1 MHEGWQPAASLQI
14 LQTRA
19 RMLQDIRVFFA
30 QRGVLEVE
38 TPLLSSACTTDPHLH
53 SFVTRYRQQRLYLN
67 TSPEYFMKRLLAA
80 HGQAIYQVCKA
91 FRDDESGPQHNPEFS
106 LLEWYRPG
114 FDMFHLMDELTELVQ
129 TLGRGGAIGSAGFRQ
144 LSYADAF
151 KQATAINPHGT
162 SADECR
168 QYAVT
173 HNIEQPVGLEDNVDE
188 WLDWLLTQCVIPSFP
203 ANSYTYIYDYPRSQA
218 ALAKLHKDVDG
229 SNVAARFE
237 LFYGA
242 TELANGFDELLDAD
256 EQRRRFQ
263 QETDERQR
271 AGLAPGVIDERL
283 LEALSYGLPACSGVA
298 LGLDRLL
305 MLLAGKTKLD
315 HVLAFPF
322 SNI

>member
-1 MHEGWQPAASLQI
+1 
-14 LQTRA
+14 
-19 RMLQDIRVFFA
+19 MLHDIRAFFA

-53 SFVTRYRQQRLYLN
+53 SFGTRYCQQQLYLN

-80 HGQAIYQVCKA
+80 HGEAIYQVCKS
-91 FRDDESGPQHNPEFS
+91 FRDDELGPQHNPEFT

-114 FDMFHLMDELTELVQ
+114 FDMFRLMDELTELVQ
-129 TLGRGGAIGSAGFRQ
+129 SLVRGGATGHASFSQ

-151 KQATAINPHGT
+151 MQVTGINPHGT

-168 QYAVT
+168 HYVVT
-173 HNIEQPVGLEDNVDE
+173 HNIEQPAGLDDDVDE
-188 WLDWLLTQCVIPSFP
+188 WLDWLLIQRVIPSFP
-203 ANSYTYIYDYPRSQA
+203 ANSFTYIYDYPRSQA
-218 ALAKLHKDVDG
+218 ALAKLHKDG
-229 SNVAARFE
+229 NGNSVAARFE

-256 EQRRRFQ
+256 EQRQRFQ

-271 AGLAPGVIDERL
+271 AGLTPAVIDERL
-283 LEALSYGLPACSGVA
+283 LEALRHGLPASSGVA
-298 LGLDRLL
+298 VGLDRLL

-315 HVLAFPF
+315 QVLAFPF
-322 SNI
+322 IDI

>member
-1 MHEGWQPAASLQI
+1 
-14 LQTRA
+14 
-19 RMLQDIRVFFA
+19 MLQDIRAFFA

-53 SFVTRYRQQRLYLN
+53 SFITLYRQQQLYLN

-80 HGQAIYQVCKA
+80 HGQAIYQVCKS

-114 FDMFHLMDELTELVQ
+114 FDMFHLMDELMELVL
-129 TLGRGGAIGSAGFRQ
+129 TLGRGGAIGNAGFRQ

-168 QYAVT
+168 QYARA
-173 HNIEQPVGLEDNVDE
+173 HNIEQPVGLEDDVDE

-203 ANSYTYIYDYPRSQA
+203 TNSYTYIYDYPRSQA

-229 SNVAARFE
+229 YNVAARFE

-256 EQRRRFQ
+256 EQRQRFQ
-263 QETDERQR
+263 QETDERQQ
-271 AGLAPGVIDERL
+271 AGLPPAVIDERL
-283 LEALSYGLPACSGVA
+283 LEALRYGLPACSGVA

-315 HVLAFPF
+315 QVLAFPF